1 MKNIKAVCLG
11 LGMTGRQCAEKMLE
25 RGVTIVGAVDAYS
38 ALWGKD
44 LGEHL
49 GTAPMGIK
57 IESDLEAVLKREK
70 PDIVMVATLSML
82 CDIAEQVKLCV
93 KYGANV
99 ITTSE
104 RAFFWKYPAE
114 KALGEEIDALAKE
127 HGVTVLGTGVQDS
140 NWNTI
145 PLALSSNCH
154 SVKSITGTTVALVDE
169 FGPAVMNEIG
179 IGVPKAEFEAASAE
193 AELPEPDAFTISLYA
208 LIEKFGLTPKNRTVS
223 LCPITSEKEMFC
235 RALNRDILPG
245 ELIGTNMITTVETEE
260 GVPFTC
266 EFISK
271 LAEEGD
277 SASNKW
283 EIAGEPNISVYTEDM
298 HGEVTTTGAMI
309 NRIPDV
315 IAAKPG
321 FATVNDL
328 EIPFY
333 KF

>member
-1 MKNIKAVCLG
+1 MKNVKAVCLG
-11 LGMTGRQCAEKMLE
+11 LGMTGSQCAEKMLE
-25 RGVTIVGAVDAYS
+25 RGITIVGAVDAYS

-49 GTAPMGIK
+49 GKAPMGIK

-82 CDIAEQVKLCV
+82 SDVGEQIKLCV

-104 RAFFWKYPAE
+104 RAFFWQYPAE
-114 KALGEEIDALAKE
+114 KAIGEEIDALAKE

-140 NWNTI
+140 NWGAI

-154 SVKSITGTTVALVDE
+154 SIKSITGTTVALVDE

-179 IGVPKAEFEAASAE
+179 IGMPKAEFEAALSD
-193 AELPEPDAFTISLYA
+193 AELPEPDAFTISIYA
-208 LIEKFGLTPKNRTVS
+208 LIAKFGLTPKSRSVR

-235 RALNRDILPG
+235 RALDRSILLG

-266 EFISK
+266 EFVSK

-283 EIAGEPNISVYTEDM
+283 EIAGEPDMSVYTEDM

-315 IAAKPG
+315 MEAVPG
-321 FATVNDL
+321 FVTVNDL
-328 EIPFY
+328 DVPFY